1 MSILNFNVGVL
12 GHVDSGKTSLAKAL
26 STVASTNA
34 FDKNPQSQERGIT
47 LDLGFSSFTIDMPEH
62 LTNSNYSQLQI
73 TLVDCPG
80 HASLIRTIIGGA
92 QIIDLML
99 LVIDIT
105 KGIQTQTAECLII
118 GEITCDKM
126 LVVLNK
132 IDLIEEDQRQATI
145 DKMTKRLRKT
155 FESTKFPQT
164 PIIPCSAVSSLNLN
178 ELVSTLQQHVYIP
191 RRSATGPF
199 IFSVDHC
206 FSIRGQGTVMTGT
219 VLSGS
224 VRINDSIEIVS
235 LKEVRKVKSMQ
246 MFRKPIDR
254 AIQGDRIGL
263 CVTQFDPDKLER
275 GIVSTP
281 GVIKIFHGLIIR
293 VNKVKHFKHDIES
306 RTKFHITCGHA
317 TVMGKIVLFID
328 HSTEENNNDDQFN
341 YGKEYEATDQ
351 YSSEH
356 STENKHIYALI
367 ELESPIACQLQSI
380 MIGSRLDTDIHA
392 NTCRLAFYGHVLDG
406 FIDTDYLNKE
416 LPSKLRVYKRKEKVG
431 FIDRVVDDQ
440 TIIGKDLFQKETNI
454 NTFVNFKVELTPRG
468 EQGFIESS
476 FGQSGKFKVRF
487 MNGLSNETKQ
497 LFNNAKGRKQQPKT
511 AATTTTTT
519 TDADVESNEPP
530 ERIRIVLKFNKYLF
544 QEKTV
549 ISQ

>member
-1 MSILNFNVGVL
+1 
-12 GHVDSGKTSLAKAL
+12 
-26 STVASTNA
+26 
-34 FDKNPQSQERGIT
+34 
-47 LDLGFSSFTIDMPEH
+47 
-62 LTNSNYSQLQI
+62 
-73 TLVDCPG
+73 
-80 HASLIRTIIGGA
+80 
-92 QIIDLML
+92 
-99 LVIDIT
+99 
-105 KGIQTQTAECLII
+105 
-118 GEITCDKM
+118 
-126 LVVLNK
+126 
-132 IDLIEEDQRQATI
+132 
-145 DKMTKRLRKT
+145 
-155 FESTKFPQT
+155 
-164 PIIPCSAVSSLNLN
+164 
-178 ELVSTLQQHVYIP
+178 
-191 RRSATGPF
+191 
-199 IFSVDHC
+199 
-206 FSIRGQGTVMTGT
+206 
-219 VLSGS
+219 
-224 VRINDSIEIVS
+224 
-235 LKEVRKVKSMQ
+235 
-246 MFRKPIDR
+246 
-254 AIQGDRIGL
+254 
-263 CVTQFDPDKLER
+263 
-275 GIVSTP
+275 
-281 GVIKIFHGLIIR
+281 
-293 VNKVKHFKHDIES
+293 
-306 RTKFHITCGHA
+306 
-317 TVMGKIVLFID
+317 D